1 MATKFG
7 SGGREQGRRNR
18 NVVSRPL
25 RSKDT
30 ERSVGHL
37 SRRLNIL
44 GLLLLAILA
53 VLVPLG
59 AGAQEPPPP
68 SATSVW
74 YSAGTSLV
82 RVDADSG
89 QAAGSVPLS
98 SQTSP
103 VSSLAS
109 HPTDGSVAVL
119 AKGRLLGFDTSGNKS
134 FEVPVTAASSL
145 GTVPVLAS
153 DPHDGNLWVGG
164 SGLIVLADARGQNQ
178 RTIKLNTGEVVK
190 TIFASQGGG
199 AYALTQSRL
208 LRLSKAGE
216 VLSQRTM
223 SKGGVKSPSYLA
235 VDEYG
240 GLGYVANSTEIA
252 QVSLAKPSDP
262 PIRKIRPTGG
272 VAALSVNS
280 FDGTLYVANRPST
293 KKGTANLYA
302 YDDGNGLLQ
311 KKVSFQALA
320 VRALSFDTP
329 SQTLWL
335 GTDSKVL
342 GFQKDLSSKAQI
354 GASGLNALAAAPL
367 SLSSHLSLLEPQN
380 GDITNDSQQQVR
392 LNLKA
397 FCNNETCPA
406 GFTYGSR

>member
-53 VLVPLG
+53 VLVPVG
-59 AGAQEPPPP
+59 AGAQEPPAP
-68 SATSVW
+68 SSASVW
-74 YSAGTSLV
+74 YAAGTSLV
-82 RVDADSG
+82 QVDAESG

-145 GTVPVLAS
+145 GPAPVLAS

-272 VAALSVNS
+272 VGALSVNS
-280 FDGTLYVANRPST
+280 FDGTLYVANRPT
-293 KKGTANLYA
+293 RKGTANLYA
-302 YDDGNGLLQ
+302 YDDGTGLLQ
-311 KKVSFQALA
+311 KSGSFQ
-320 VRALSFDTP
+320 
-329 SQTLWL
+329 
-335 GTDSKVL
+335 
-342 GFQKDLSSKAQI
+342 
-354 GASGLNALAAAPL
+354 
-367 SLSSHLSLLEPQN
+367 
-380 GDITNDSQQQVR
+380 
-392 LNLKA
+392 
-397 FCNNETCPA
+397 
-406 GFTYGSR
+406 